1 MVDNSAAGTPDWW
14 VLAPQFLSSEAPW
27 RLVAGGG
34 CAACARRGSPYS
46 KAVRCSSPIRWA
58 AARSWRPG
66 TARASPGRS
75 GPDQARSLTRGAQVR
90 RPGLLALDLGEPLTP
105 TSDLETPGLDPQAVT
120 INSWPES
127 SAGPLISACTLEA
140 DCPSPDLPFHPWS
153 LSLLFPGSPS
163 PPTLGSPYPP
173 AKSSFP
179 PIPGVSFHS
188 HSQGLVS
195 AHHLVHFPHS
205 RTEGPS
211 TEHRRLHLSQS
222 RAWSLGSCQPGIAIP
237 HFPPLESQAMV
248 EHPSQGEGKRR
259 CKRRPGIVPG
269 GGAGNILVGSGRASG
284 LPRS

>member
-1 MVDNSAAGTPDWW
+1 MSAFYWLIPLGAGRVGAVSDWSTAAQRGRRIGG
-14 VLAPQFLSSEAPW
+14 VPAPQFLSSEAPW

-90 RPGLLALDLGEPLTP
+90 RPGLLALDLEEPLTP

-153 LSLLFPGSPS
+153 LS

-173 AKSSFP
+173 AESSFP
-179 PIPGVSFHS
+179 PWGF
-188 HSQGLVS
+188 
-195 AHHLVHFPHS
+195 FPLPFSGS
-205 RTEGPS
+205 RLRPPPRPLPS
-211 TEHRRLHLSQS
+211 L
-222 RAWSLGSCQPGIAIP
+222 P
-237 HFPPLESQAMV
+237 H
-248 EHPSQGEGKRR
+248 
-259 CKRRPGIVPG
+259 
-269 GGAGNILVGSGRASG
+269 
-284 LPRS
+284 